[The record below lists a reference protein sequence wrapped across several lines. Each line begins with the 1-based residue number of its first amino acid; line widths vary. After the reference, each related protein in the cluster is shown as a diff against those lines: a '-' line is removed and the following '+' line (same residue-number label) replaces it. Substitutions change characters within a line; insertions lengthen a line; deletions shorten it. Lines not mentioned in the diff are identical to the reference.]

1 MNNVSSSPVFPMEAT
16 PYYIVTHPYTRVSAG
31 IKCLHLLCH
40 NLNLRGYPA
49 YLIPLGEAAEF
60 SNEDACEPDFLTPI
74 LTRRVARRH
83 FESGRTP
90 VTIYPEIVPGNPY
103 AAPCVVRYV
112 LNFPGLLGGDKS
124 YSGEELC
131 FGYSKVLAECVNAP
145 ENILFIPASDSRV
158 FYPPAETAPRLG
170 TCYYATKFKREHAG
184 ETFEVTKDSIEI
196 TARMP
201 DSQSPKEI
209 ADLFRRSELFYTYE
223 NTALAIEATLCGCPA
238 VFLPNPHLQSIIAS
252 EELGSDGVAWG
263 DSPEEVARAKAS
275 VGAAI
280 KNYEKSILNFHEN
293 LSKFI
298 EKTQEHVKGKLYTT
312 NQYLQLTQKLTES
325 GAVDGISGEVG
336 IKERKYA
343 PLLSKLPWRIERM
356 IGSLMCSFGL
366 MNDGE
371 FLWNR
376 AHRRSKGQSL

>member
-1 MNNVSSSPVFPMEAT
+1 MDNNASLQVFPTDAT
-16 PYYIVTHPYTRVSAG
+16 PYYIVAHPYSRVSAG

-49 YLIPLGEAAEF
+49 YLLPLGELSEF
-60 SNEDACEPDFLTPI
+60 SHEEACEPDFLTPI
-74 LTRRVARRH
+74 LTRRIARRH
-83 FESGRTP
+83 YETGRTP
-90 VTIYPEIVPGNPY
+90 ITVYPEIVSGNPY

-112 LNFPGLLGGDKS
+112 LNFPGLLGGDKTFS
-124 YSGEELC
+124 SEELC
-131 FGYSKVLAECVNAP
+131 FGYSKVLAESVARP
-145 ENILFIPASDSRV
+145 ENVLFIPASDTRI
-158 FYPPAETAPRLG
+158 FHPGDTGAPRSG
-170 TCYYATKFKREHAG
+170 SCYYASKYKREHKG
-184 ETFEVTKDSIEI
+184 ETFDATRDSVEI

-201 DSQSPKEI
+201 NSQSPKEI
-209 ADLFRRSELFYTYE
+209 AELFRRSEIFYTYE

-263 DSPEEVARAKAS
+263 DSPEEIKRAKDT

-280 KNYEKSILNFHEN
+280 KNFEKAALDFHEN

-298 EKTQEHVKGKLYTT
+298 EKTQAHVQSKPYTSD
-312 NQYLQLTQKLTES
+312 QYLKLTQKLVVTTALDE
-325 GAVDGISGEVG
+325 IPGELG
-336 IKERKYA
+336 IKDRRYA
-343 PLLSKLPWRIERM
+343 PLLRKLPWKVEQA

-366 MNDGE
+366 MSDGE

-376 AHRRSKGQSL
+376 AQRRSKGE